1 MRYPFSSS
9 PLHLLLLVD
18 GILLGEVLGVGHGAR
33 VGDLSSGKMAFRT
46 QSLLSGD
53 QIWP

>member
-1 MRYPFSSS
+1 MRYPFSS

-18 GILLGEVLGVGHGAR
+18 GILVGEVLGVDHGAR
-33 VGDLSSGKMAFRT
+33 AEDLSIGKMAFRT

-53 QIWP
+53 QMWP

>member
-1 MRYPFSSS
+1 MRYPFSS

-18 GILLGEVLGVGHGAR
+18 GILLGEVLGVDHKAR
-33 VGDLSSGKMAFRT
+33 AGDLSSGMIALRT

-53 QIWP
+53 HMWP